1 MPFDQIDEALR
12 RQPTWDPP
20 AQFGRRV
27 AAIAARQPHVSVPP
41 TTALTS
47 AWHGLAGVISN
58 CSATVDGYMWMLRQ
72 YRALLAR

>member
-20 AQFGRRV
+20 AEFGRRV
-27 AAIAARQPHVSVPP
+27 AAVATRQPHLGVAP

-47 AWHGLAGVISN
+47 AWHGLAGVMSS
-58 CSATVDGYMWMLRQ
+58 CSAIVGGYMWMLRQ
-72 YRALLAR
+72 YWALLAR